1 MEGEVIKNCDWVKC
15 GLKATKHL
23 VFGLR
28 VFDVSNDLH
37 VSEMPY
43 ATEHFDLC
51 EKHVEQVKLQYV
63 HVTVFALGQ
72 CPNHPDRPNASA

>member
-1 MEGEVIKNCDWVKC
+1 MEGEIIKNCDWIKC

-28 VFDVSNDLH
+28 VFDVPANIH

-43 ATEHFDLC
+43 RAEHFDLC
-51 EKHVEQVKLQYV
+51 EKHIEQVKLQYV
-63 HVTVFALGQ
+63 HVTVFDLGQ
-72 CPNHPDRPNASA
+72 CPKHRELPDAPA